1 MNEEKRFAVLID
13 AENVSSKYVKR
24 ILDEISNYGI
34 VTYKRIYG
42 DWTGPAR
49 SAGRRSC
56 WKTRF
61 PRCSSTATPGTQ
73 RYRRRHDHRRHGYFI
88 FRACGGLCL
97 VSSDSDFTK
106 LAVRLRESGMMVV
119 GMGEIKTPKPFS
131 VACDVFKYLDI
142 LTGEEQIEEEEP
154 AGDTDASEENMT
166 DVETIREAMVS
177 IVEENGDE
185 ENGLGIGELGSRIL
199 KRYPDFDV
207 RNYGYTKLSKFLT
220 TFDCFSLTR
229 VNSSVSVKM
238 KNNPLSLE
246 TVQQEIIRRL
256 RETEQQETDLGQ
268 LHQALAKV
276 FPQFHVK
283 DYGYTNFSSL
293 VREIPGM
300 VIKSTGKN
308 GCVKRVRYQE
318 TAISPPPTG
327 NIRTRKKTDTQPMR
341 GKRKPSG
348 EKDLWIGLACRGG
361 FLV

>member
-49 SAGRRSC
+49 SGWKAVLLENSISPVQQYSYTQGRN
-56 WKTRF
+56 
-61 PRCSSTATPGTQ
+61 ATDAAMIIDAMDILYSG
-73 RYRRRHDHRRHGYFI
+73 HVEGF
-88 FRACGGLCL
+88 CL

-318 TAISPPPTG
+318 TAISPPY
-327 NIRTRKKTDTQPMR
+327 RKYTNQKKD
-341 GKRKPSG
+341 GYAAYAWKRK
-348 EKDLWIGLACRGG
+348 AQR
-361 FLV
+361 